1 MCYAIL
7 EIVLDD
13 SMGQCTTQ
21 VMYLALYGVI
31 SLLGKEW
38 CNKTQQVGGIVKFT
52 GGGSLLINCM
62 FSVKKKTNTCVA
74 INCDFV

>member
-21 VMYLALYGVI
+21 VMYLASYGVI

-38 CNKTQQVGGIVKFT
+38 CKTSKQVGGIVKFT
-52 GGGSLLINCM
+52 GGVTGDS
-62 FSVKKKTNTCVA
+62 SY
-74 INCDFV
+74 